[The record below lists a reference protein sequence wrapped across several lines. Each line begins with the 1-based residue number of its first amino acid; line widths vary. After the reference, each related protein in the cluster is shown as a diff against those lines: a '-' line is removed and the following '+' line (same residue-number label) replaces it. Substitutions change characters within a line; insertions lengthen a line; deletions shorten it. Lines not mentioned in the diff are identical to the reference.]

1 MPKPGPISA
10 RRPAPA
16 GWGWPRSIP
25 MRTSVTTTKTSRSS
39 VPASAPG
46 RRRMEA
52 RAMRASVTLLASAA
66 HVAAVMERYAG
77 TVPGAS
83 VLVLHDGQPAI
94 RRAWGMSDLESGMQ
108 AAPSTNYRLAS
119 VSKQF
124 TAAAILLLA
133 EDGRLEIEDPVRTWL
148 P

>member
-25 MRTSVTTTKTSRSS
+25 MRTSVTTTKTLRSS

-66 HVAAVMERYAG
+66 LVAGCTTSAERIAHVDAVMERYAG

-83 VLVLHDGQPAI
+83 VLVLDGGQPGI
-94 RRAWGMSDLESGMQ
+94 RRAGGMADLEARRQ
-108 AAPSTNYRLAS
+108 AAP
-119 VSKQF
+119 
-124 TAAAILLLA
+124 
-133 EDGRLEIEDPVRTWL
+133 
-148 P
+148 